1 MLRKL
6 LAATLLSAVLPF
18 GVTTH
23 TSAKEPARSIATVVS
38 KPKPTP
44 SVQATKKPVIKSEK
58 KIVIKP
64 IPKTLPDKQTA
75 NPNPSPLPS
84 ATPPVTPAPPITQ
97 YAFGALKFM
106 RANLG
111 KPYVLGGVGPE
122 VYDCSGLIQAA
133 WRAAGVS
140 LPRISGQQFLATVRI
155 QYEDLQPGDLVFF
168 GPSGTKHVGMY
179 LGDDKMLDAANPR
192 RDVTIS
198 DLTQDW
204 YKKNLAG
211 YGRVPATDI

>member
-1 MLRKL
+1 MRRKL
-6 LAATLLSAVLPF
+6 LAASLLSAVLPF
-18 GVTTH
+18 GVITQTL
-23 TSAKEPARSIATVVS
+23 AKEPARSITTVIKS
-38 KPKPTP
+38 PKPTP
-44 SVQATKKPVIKSEK
+44 SVQATKDPAIKAGK
-58 KIVIKP
+58 KINAKP
-64 IPKTLPDKQTA
+64 ISKKAPAKQTV
-75 NPNPSPLPS
+75 NPSPTPLPS
-84 ATPPVTPAPPITQ
+84 ATPEVVPVPPITQ

-106 RANLG
+106 RASLG
-111 KPYVLGGVGPE
+111 KPYVLGGVGPD

-133 WRAAGVS
+133 WQAVGVT
-140 LPRISGQQFLATVRI
+140 LPRISGQQFQATVRI

-168 GPSGTKHVGMY
+168 GPSGAKHVGMY
-179 LGDDKMLDAANPR
+179 LGNDKMLDAANPR

>member
-1 MLRKL
+1 MSRQVLI
-6 LAATLLSAVLPF
+6 AALLSAVLPF
-18 GVTTH
+18 GAI
-23 TSAKEPARSIATVVS
+23 SPAEAKESTTSIATVVK

-44 SVQATKKPVIKSEK
+44 SAQTKT
-58 KIVIKP
+58 KP
-64 IPKTLPDKQTA
+64 IVNKTTTKTTGKKQTVS
-75 NPNPSPLPS
+75 PSPSPLASP
-84 ATPPVTPAPPITQ
+84 TPEVTPAPPITQ
-97 YAFGALKFM
+97 YAYGALKFM

-111 KPYVLGGVGPE
+111 KQYVLGGVGPD

-133 WRAAGVS
+133 WRAVGVT
-140 LPRISGQQFLATVRI
+140 LPRISGQQFQATVRI

-168 GPSGTKHVGMY
+168 GTAGASHVGMY
-179 LGDDKMLDAANPR
+179 IGDDKMLDAANPK

-211 YGRVPATDI
+211 YGRIPATDI